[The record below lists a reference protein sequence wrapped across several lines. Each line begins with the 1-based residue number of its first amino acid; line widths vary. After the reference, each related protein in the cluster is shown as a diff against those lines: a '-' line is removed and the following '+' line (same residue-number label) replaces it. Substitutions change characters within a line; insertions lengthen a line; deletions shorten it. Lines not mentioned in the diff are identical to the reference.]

1 MTEEVYPEVATIEA
15 NRLVP
20 IYLMS
25 SYLYYEKNLNI
36 LSDVDFDAVCLRLVQ
51 EWDDIEHVH
60 KDLLDL
66 DSLQAGPGYDVDY
79 TQMIEMSATHWYD
92 QWLEKNSLDSD

>member
-1 MTEEVYPEVATIEA
+1 MTEEVYPEIPTVEA

-25 SYLYYEKNLNI
+25 SYLYYEQDKSI
-36 LSDVDFDAVCLRLVQ
+36 LSDVDYDSVCLRLIQ

-60 KDLLDL
+60 KNLLDL
-66 DSLQAGPGYDVDY
+66 DSLQAGTGYDVEY
-79 TQMIEMSATHWYD
+79 TQMIEMAALQWYD
-92 QWLEKNSLDSD
+92 LWLEKISLDND

>member
-1 MTEEVYPEVATIEA
+1 MIEEIYPEVVALEA

-25 SYLYYEKNLNI
+25 SYLYYKKNLNI
-36 LSDVDFDAVCLRLVQ
+36 LSDIDFDSVCLRLVQ

-60 KDLLDL
+60 KRLLDL
-66 DSLQAGPGYDVDY
+66 DSLQAGTGYDVGY
-79 TQMIEMSATHWYD
+79 TQMIEMAATQWYD
-92 QWLEKNSLDSD
+92 RWLEKISLDND

>member
-1 MTEEVYPEVATIEA
+1 MTQEVYPEVTTVEA

-25 SYLYYEKNLNI
+25 SYLYYEQDKSV
-36 LSDVDFDAVCLRLVQ
+36 LSDTDYDTLCLRLTQ

-60 KDLLDL
+60 KNLLDL
-66 DSLQAGPGYDVDY
+66 DSLQAGTGYDVKY
-79 TQMIEMSATHWYD
+79 TQMIEMAALQWYD
-92 QWLEKNSLDSD
+92 LWLEKISLDNE